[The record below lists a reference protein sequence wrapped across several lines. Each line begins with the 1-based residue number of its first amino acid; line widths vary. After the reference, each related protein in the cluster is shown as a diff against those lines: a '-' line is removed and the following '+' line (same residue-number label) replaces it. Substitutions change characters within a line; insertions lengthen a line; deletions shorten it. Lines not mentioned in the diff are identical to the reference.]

1 MLQKSQKKSCSRGNH
16 RFSKNKIFS
25 EPMKKR
31 EVVFYKVCDGNSLII
46 RHKHTLIPL
55 KPEDVIKV

>member
-1 MLQKSQKKSCSRGNH
+1 MLQKSQNKSCSRGNH

-31 EVVFYKVCDGNSLII
+31 EVVFYKLMSL
-46 RHKHTLIPL
+46 RSKFVMETVLS
-55 KPEDVIKV
+55 